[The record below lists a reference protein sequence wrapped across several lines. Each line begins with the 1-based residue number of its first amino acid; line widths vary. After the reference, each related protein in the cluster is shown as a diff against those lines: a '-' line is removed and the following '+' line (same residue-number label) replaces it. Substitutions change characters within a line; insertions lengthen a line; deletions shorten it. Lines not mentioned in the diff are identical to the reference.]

1 MVLLAELLNFTLV
14 PASQVANEFF
24 IFIASALER
33 CLHDL
38 KLAPAFIQGIS
49 RALKLLTARL
59 YLKAELSF
67 KVLLNAHS
75 ENVGVNR
82 QHHLL
87 GQSLQIRLLSLDKLG
102 HLVEP
107 LLKLRLQLLALSH
120 LVDEAFLVAHAL
132 LLDRGEVHLEV
143 GEELVHVL
151 FFHRGRL
158 EGFFYA
164 VEGPL
169 ELVLLFNKSLGH
181 AHCRR
186 LR

>member
-49 RALKLLTARL
+49 RALKLLPARL

-75 ENVGVNR
+75 ENVRVDR

-102 HLVEP
+102 HLVKP
-107 LLKLRLQLLALSH
+107 LLKLRLQGLALGH

-132 LLDRGEVHLEV
+132 LLDRGEVHLKV
-143 GEELVHVL
+143 GEQLVHVL
-151 FFHRGRL
+151 FLHCGRL
-158 EGFFYA
+158 ECFFDA
-164 VEGPL
+164 VESPFK
-169 ELVLLFNKSLGH
+169 LVLFFNQRLGH

-186 LR
+186 LS